1 MNNLFIILP
10 AIAIASIV
18 ILYILTRNA
27 YEIKEEKPK
36 INFYDLDKFQPRK
49 VTDLSKPTV
58 PKKKYYKKKKKKPA
72 IANNAPVDKKP
83 VGRPKKSE

>member
-1 MNNLFIILP
+1 MNNLFIIIP

-18 ILYILTRNA
+18 VLYILTRNA
-27 YEIKEEKPK
+27 HEIKEEKPK
-36 INFYDLDKFQPRK
+36 LNFDDLDRFQPRK
-49 VTDLSKPTV
+49 VTNLSKPAV

-72 IANNAPVDKKP
+72 ITPVDKKP

>member
-1 MNNLFIILP
+1 MILRQTGEWKK
-10 AIAIASIV
+10 
-18 ILYILTRNA
+18 LNFNQRQE
-27 YEIKEEKPK
+27 EIKEEKPK

-72 IANNAPVDKKP
+72 IVNNAPVDKKP